1 MPFFI
6 AVAALLAL
14 SSAYLLH
21 QFWSHAL
28 VRQDEA
34 STNGEHPVERDETL
48 KAA

>member
-6 AVAALLAL
+6 AVALLLAL

-34 STNGEHPVERDETL
+34 SSTSDPASEREETL

>member
-6 AVAALLAL
+6 TVATLLAL

-28 VRQDEA
+28 VRHDETPTA
-34 STNGEHPVERDETL
+34 ADHTVEHEDTL